1 MGAGVIGPIGVSAA
15 TPVDPGL
22 GVEAEAA
29 TNHGHETMEKIV
41 KEWGLKLNNAT
52 LDLRK
57 VIRIPAP
64 VRLY

>member
-1 MGAGVIGPIGVSAA
+1 MGSGVIGPIGVSAA

-41 KEWGLKLNNAT
+41 KE
-52 LDLRK
+52 R
-57 VIRIPAP
+57 
-64 VRLY
+64 RL